1 MKTESKRTGRAILL
15 AFGITS
21 LVMMVLIFLCVYIF
35 PSYPYV
41 KHYEKFTEKMV
52 EELAEKGITVRGDC
66 ELIGGWK
73 EHYLLW
79 QDRNKSKVILRFPE
93 TTPLEEIVS
102 SESWYELKEP
112 EYDPPAREKELGD
125 FTFTKEARGRGD
137 RLDWIYL
144 TEVIDGYYYLRICL
158 NAWE

>member
-41 KHYEKFTEKMV
+41 KHYEKFTEKLI
-52 EELAEKGITVRGDC
+52 EELAEKGITVREDC

-73 EHYLLW
+73 KHYLLW
-79 QDRNKSKVILRFPE
+79 GSQSKVILRFPE

-125 FTFTKEARGRGD
+125 FIFTKEARGRGD